1 MASRKLEDLYPPFRQ
16 VIEKALKIADAQNL
30 PITITCTK
38 RSMAEQEALY
48 AQGREELVFVNAKRK
63 KVGLSDITLKRNKQ
77 KVTWT
82 LNTYHNTDPKSMGV
96 DYAIGK
102 SSITWD
108 VAADTN
114 SNKIPDYT
122 EFGNICKSIDPE
134 NIQWGG
140 DWTKKDWC
148 HIQWKNG
155 RNIDQSLAITDDDI
169 EESPI
174 PIDPAKQNPVVEPP
188 EPLLE
193 KTEDEPQP
201 SPSILIEGTTTVAPT
216 REKYRVVKNILRLL
230 LLNGQ
235 FILRLFMTKK

>member
-1 MASRKLEDLYPPFRQ
+1 MASRKLEDLYTPFRN

-38 RSMAEQEALY
+38 RSMGEQEALY

-82 LNTYHNTDPKSMGV
+82 LKTYHNTEPKAMAV
-96 DYAIGK
+96 DFAIGR

-108 VAADTN
+108 VKADTN
-114 SNKIPDYT
+114 SNNIPDYQ
-122 EFGNICKSIDPE
+122 EFGEICKSIDPE

-148 HIQWKNG
+148 HVQWKG
-155 RNIDQSLAITDDDI
+155 GLELDQSLAITDDDI
-169 EESPI
+169 DEP
-174 PIDPAKQNPVVEPP
+174 PLLIDPDKPEPVDSPP

-193 KTEDEPQP
+193 KTEEESQQSPPQNAGGK
-201 SPSILIEGTTTVAPT
+201 ITTVAPT
-216 REKYRVVKNILRLL
+216 KGLALVVKNIFEFLI
-230 LLNGQ
+230 G
-235 FILRLFMTKK
+235 ILKPKK